1 MKLVNRKFSDV
12 LTMTMLMTLML
23 IIGITRP
30 ALANDAEAFLDI
42 QLRDGLLI
50 VIPWVKAPKPG
61 SYRYVLRSR
70 VLEPYGGSSASTSG
84 QLVLPARLVRLNARA
99 RHRVHGP
106 DQRIKFS
113 LHLFRGA
120 ELVAEDTVSFPD

>member
-1 MKLVNRKFSDV
+1 MHHYTKI
-12 LTMTMLMTLML
+12 LTGAILLSLLLT
-23 IIGITRP
+23 IGISRP

-50 VIPWVKAPKPG
+50 VIPWVKAAKPG

-113 LHLFRGA
+113 LHLFHGSD
-120 ELVAEDTVSFPD
+120 LVAEDTVSFPE